1 MEIGLIC
8 LPTDRSAPV
17 ADVAVAAEDRGFS
30 ALFQGDHTHI
40 PSRRT
45 TPFLA
50 GGDLPDEYSRL
61 VDPFVGLATA
71 AARTT
76 TIKLGTCIFLVAQ
89 RDPISTAK
97 QVASLDHVSD
107 GRFLFGIGYGWN
119 VEEAADHRIEWST
132 RRSRTREYVAAMR
145 ALWTEEKATFHGRFV
160 DFDGAWMWP
169 KPVTQPSPPVLLGAG
184 ATTPVFEEI
193 VDWADGWLIVPALG
207 HTTEDVLTLRH
218 LAEDRGRDPS
228 TLSIVV
234 DGLPPDPVAAEPWAD
249 LGVDMVLIAV
259 PSEPLDAVL
268 PVLDAAQPT
277 IVRFGSPVRPAG
289 ERPGRPEEVV
299 PHGASH

>member
-1 MEIGLIC
+1 MNLGLIC
-8 LPTDRSAPV
+8 LPTDRSAPI
-17 ADVAVAAEDRGFS
+17 ADVAVAAEERGFS

-97 QVASLDHVSD
+97 QVASLDHVSN
-107 GRFLFGIGYGWN
+107 GRFVFGIGYGWN

-145 ALWTEEKATFHGRFV
+145 ALWTEEKASFHGRFV
-160 DFDGAWMWP
+160 DFDEAWMWP
-169 KPVTQPSPPVLLGAG
+169 KPVTKPSPPVLLGAG
-184 ATTPVFEEI
+184 ATAAVFEEI
-193 VDWADGWLIVPALG
+193 VAWADGWLIVPALG
-207 HTTEDVLTLRH
+207 HTTDDVVRLRR
-218 LAEDRGRDPS
+218 LAEERGRDPS

-234 DGLPPDPVAAEPWAD
+234 DGLSADPAIIEPWAE
-249 LGVDMVLIAV
+249 LGVDQVLIAV
-259 PSEPLDAVL
+259 PSQPLGKVL
-268 PVLDAAQPT
+268 RVLDASQPA
-277 IVRFGSPVRPAG
+277 IACFGSTKDPAR
-289 ERPGRPEEVV
+289 ERAGRPEEIA
-299 PHGASH
+299 HGSSR

>member
-1 MEIGLIC
+1 MEIGIIC

-17 ADVAVAAEDRGFS
+17 ADLAVAAEDRGFS
-30 ALFQGDHTHI
+30 SLFQGDHTHI

-97 QVASLDHVSD
+97 QVASLDHVSN

-119 VEEAADHRIEWST
+119 VEEASDHRVEWST
-132 RRSRTREYVAAMR
+132 RRTRTREYIAAMR

-160 DFDGAWMWP
+160 DFDEAWMWP
-169 KPVTQPSPPVLLGAG
+169 KPLSKPSPPVLLGAG
-184 ATTPVFEEI
+184 ATPAVFEEI
-193 VDWADGWLIVPALG
+193 VAWADGWLTVPALG
-207 HTTEDVLTLRH
+207 HRTEDVVNLRQ

-228 TLSIVV
+228 ALSIVV
-234 DGLPPDPVAAEPWAD
+234 DGLSTDPADIEPWAD
-249 LGVDMVLIAV
+249 LGVDAVLIAV
-259 PSEPLDAVL
+259 PSAPLDAVL
-268 PVLDAAQPT
+268 PVLDAAQAS
-277 IVRFGSPVRPAG
+277 IARFGSPVDAG
-289 ERPGRPEEVV
+289 GSAGRREVAH
-299 PHGASH
+299 HGD